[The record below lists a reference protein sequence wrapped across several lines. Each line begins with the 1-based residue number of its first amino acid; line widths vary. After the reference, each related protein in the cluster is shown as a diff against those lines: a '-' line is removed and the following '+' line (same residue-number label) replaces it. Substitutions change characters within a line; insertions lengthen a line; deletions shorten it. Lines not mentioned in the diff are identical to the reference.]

1 MTEMSETEKKRVAE
15 QRELLGEEG
24 LNSKRQR
31 LEKATED
38 NEVIIKLIGYFT
50 VKCLVT
56 WPITASEA
64 EGDLALIQ
72 TSMFFSFKCQ
82 LVSIKPT

>member
-24 LNSKRQR
+24 LNNKRQR

-38 NEVIIKLIGYFT
+38 NEVIIKLINRPFY
-50 VKCLVT
+50 
-56 WPITASEA
+56 S
-64 EGDLALIQ
+64 
-72 TSMFFSFKCQ
+72 
-82 LVSIKPT
+82 

>member
-38 NEVIIKLIGYFT
+38 NEVIIEINCKGHRLLDSSAVIWQPLIA
-50 VKCLVT
+50 
-56 WPITASEA
+56 PIYMYSTCNNQPNPACFV
-64 EGDLALIQ
+64 
-72 TSMFFSFKCQ
+72 FF
-82 LVSIKPT
+82 

>member
-1 MTEMSETEKKRVAE
+1 MTEMSETEKKRLAE

-38 NEVIIKLIGYFT
+38 NEVIIKINCKGHRFLDSSAVIWQPLI
-50 VKCLVT
+50 
-56 WPITASEA
+56 AS
-64 EGDLALIQ
+64 IY
-72 TSMFFSFKCQ
+72 M
-82 LVSIKPT
+82 

>member
-15 QRELLGEEG
+15 QRVLLGEEG

-38 NEVIIKLIGYFT
+38 NEVIIIAR
-50 VKCLVT
+50 V
-56 WPITASEA
+56 
-64 EGDLALIQ
+64 
-72 TSMFFSFKCQ
+72 MSF
-82 LVSIKPT
+82 